1 MNGSMSRVPVVFPI
15 RFATRNAAVQTTTRE
30 LSPKGVSVR
39 CLEPPLNGT
48 LIAMKL
54 YLPGRRDGLAAQGL
68 VREITPGGEAGF
80 WADFHQLGMPEQAE
94 ITELLARRE
103 RAGAAK
109 PIGAIAVQPI
119 SQASIDDAR
128 RAFPRIP
135 ARFAVR
141 FATVQDF
148 VLEYA
153 ANISAGGVFVHSP
166 DPPPL
171 KSIVRVEMQL
181 PGGGPSVP
189 ARGVVVHRVSKEEAE
204 ARGTIPGMGVQFMDA
219 DDDFR
224 TRIDAAIEKILGT

>member
-1 MNGSMSRVPVVFPI
+1 MAASMSRAPLVFPI

-39 CLEPPLNGT
+39 CLEPPLKGT

-54 YLPGRRDGLAAQGL
+54 YLPGRRDGLSAQGL
-68 VREITPGGEAGF
+68 VREITTDGDGGF

-94 ITELLARRE
+94 ISELLARRE
-103 RAGAAK
+103 RAAASK
-109 PIGAIAVQPI
+109 PIGAIDLHPI
-119 SQASIDDAR
+119 SADDAR

-153 ANISAGGVFVHSP
+153 ANISAGGVFVHSL
-166 DPPPL
+166 DPPQL

-181 PGGGPSVP
+181 PGDGPPVP
-189 ARGVVVHRVSKEEAE
+189 ARGVVVHRVSREEAE
-204 ARGTIPGMGVQFMDA
+204 ERGTIPGMGVQFMDG

-224 TRIDAAIEKILGT
+224 SRIDDAIAKILGS